1 MAIGIS
7 ELLSGLQF
15 AEKIAHY
22 VKKFLKQPEPE
33 TPASRFLALFN
44 AHGVKPSQIPDLF
57 GHGLSIADCHCAESL
72 TKVLT
77 SDLMEKAAQLFG
89 INRDWLDCASDV
101 VYEPYSFYKN
111 PQGFDVYLK
120 SLALESLLPLRA
132 TLYMPTNNNLFYPDD
147 SGVLVISV
155 PVGEVNQRTIYR
167 FELVHYSCVCYWHCR
182 GYLAANLASMLRKYA
197 IVYGSYVAAKVLEP
211 VAQGQ
216 RLPVYDYGSQDAFR
230 LKVKGRV
237 SIEELISNPDKY
249 LEGVDPETN
258 KLGHREAIGLQLNMA
273 DQMRTRSHAEHSR
286 IVLKFEEALKSLT

>member
-44 AHGVKPSQIPDLF
+44 AHGVKASQIPDFF
-57 GHGLSIADCHCAESL
+57 GHCLSIADCHSAESL

-101 VYEPYSFYKN
+101 VYEPHSFYKN
-111 PQGFDVYLK
+111 PQGFDAYLK
-120 SLALESLLPLRA
+120 SIALESHLPLRA
-132 TLYMPTNNNLFYPDD
+132 TLYMPTSNSLFYPDD

-155 PVGEVNQRTIYR
+155 PVGEVNQRTIYC
-167 FELVHYSCVCYWHCR
+167 FELVNYDRICYWHCR
-182 GYLAANLASMLRKYA
+182 GYLAANLASMLRRYA

-258 KLGHREAIGLQLNMA
+258 KFGHREAIGLWLNMA

-286 IVLKFEEALKSLT
+286 IVLKFEEAFKSLT

>member
-1 MAIGIS
+1 MILGETLA
-7 ELLSGLQF
+7 GLQLI
-15 AEKIAHY
+15 EKCLSWFRAR
-22 VKKFLKQPEPE
+22 LGLATTE
-33 TPASRFLALFN
+33 TPASRFLALFD
-44 AHGVKPSQIPDLF
+44 AHGVKPGQIPNFF

-77 SDLMEKAAQLFG
+77 SDLLGKASQLFG

-101 VYEPYSFYKN
+101 VYEPHSFYKN

-120 SLALESLLPLRA
+120 SLEVESYLPLRA
-132 TLYMPTNNNLFYPDD
+132 TMYMPTSSSLFYPDD

-167 FELVHYSCVCYWHCR
+167 FELVHYDRVCYWHCR
-182 GYLAANLASMLRKYA
+182 GYLAANLASMLRRYA

-230 LKVKGRV
+230 LKVKGHV
-237 SIEELISNPDKY
+237 SIEELISHPDKY
-249 LEGVDPETN
+249 LEGVDPETD
-258 KLGHREAIGLQLNMA
+258 KFGHHEAIKLWLNMA
-273 DQMRTRSHAEHSR
+273 DQMHTRSHAEHAR
-286 IVLKFEEALKSLT
+286 IVLKFEEALKSLI